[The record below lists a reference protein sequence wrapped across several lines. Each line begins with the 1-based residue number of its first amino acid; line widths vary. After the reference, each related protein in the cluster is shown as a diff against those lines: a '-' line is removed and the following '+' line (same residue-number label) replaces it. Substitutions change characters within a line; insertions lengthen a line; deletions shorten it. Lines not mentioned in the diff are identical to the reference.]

1 MQVKIMRSHIS
12 RYNGVAMTLHWL
24 IALLIVLN
32 FAAAW
37 VAETLPRPERMQ
49 IMAIHKSIGLT
60 VLILTIA
67 RIAWR
72 LTHRPPP
79 KQRSHQP
86 WERAL
91 AGAVHALFY
100 VLMIGIPLTGW
111 SMVSA
116 GGPVRVFGLFSM
128 PALPVP
134 TTDAAGDTFHDV
146 HVKLAWL
153 MLALLVLHV
162 LGALKH
168 QFVDRDYTLGRM
180 IPFLRAPR
188 G

>member
-1 MQVKIMRSHIS
+1 MINSSAQRYS
-12 RYNGVAMTLHWL
+12 RVAMILHWL

-37 VAETLPRPERMQ
+37 ISETLPRPERMQ
-49 IMAIHKSIGLT
+49 VMANHKSIGLT
-60 VLILTIA
+60 VLILTVA
-67 RIAWR
+67 RIVWR
-72 LTHRPPP
+72 LMHRPPAF
-79 KQRSHQP
+79 QRTLQP

-91 AGAVHALFY
+91 ATAVHSLFY
-100 VLMIGIPLTGW
+100 FLMIGMPLTGW
-111 SMVSA
+111 AMVSA
-116 GGPVRVFGLFSM
+116 GGRVRVFGLFAV

-153 MLALLVLHV
+153 LLGLFVLHV

-168 QFVDRDYTLGRM
+168 QFLDRDRTMGRM

>member
-1 MQVKIMRSHIS
+1 MRSPTL

-37 VAETLPRPERMQ
+37 IAETMPKPEQMS
-49 IMAIHKSIGLT
+49 IMANHKSIGLT
-60 VLILTIA
+60 VLILTVV
-67 RIAWR
+67 RIVWR

-79 KQRSHQP
+79 AQRSHQP
-86 WERAL
+86 WERTL
-91 AGAVHALFY
+91 ASTVHAMFY
-100 VLMIGIPLTGW
+100 VLMIGLPLTGW
-111 SMVSA
+111 SMVSS
-116 GGPVRVFGLFSM
+116 GGPVSVFGLFSM

-134 TTDAAGDTFHDV
+134 TSDAAGDTFHDV

-168 QFVDRDYTLGRM
+168 QFGDRDFTLGRM
-180 IPFLRAPR
+180 IPFLRAPQA
-188 G
+188 

>member
-1 MQVKIMRSHIS
+1 MINQAQ
-12 RYNGVAMTLHWL
+12 RYNRVAMILHWL

-37 VAETLPRPERMQ
+37 VAETMPRPERMQ
-49 IMAIHKSIGLT
+49 IMANHKSIGLT
-60 VLILTIA
+60 VLILTIL
-67 RIAWR
+67 RIVWR
-72 LTHRPPP
+72 ISHRPPAF
-79 KQRSHQP
+79 QRTLQP
-86 WERAL
+86 WERTL
-91 AGAVHALFY
+91 ATVVHSAFY
-100 VLMIGIPLTGW
+100 ILMIGMPLTGW
-111 SMVSA
+111 AMVSA
-116 GGPVRVFGLFSM
+116 GGPVKVFGLFAM

-153 MLALLVLHV
+153 MLGLFALHV

-168 QFVDRDYTLGRM
+168 QFLDRDHTLGRM

>member
-1 MQVKIMRSHIS
+1 MTTHNVR
-12 RYNGVAMTLHWL
+12 RYSGVAMILHWL

-37 VAETLPRPERMQ
+37 ISETMPRPERMQ
-49 IMAIHKSIGLT
+49 IMANHKAIGIT
-60 VLILTIA
+60 VLILTVI

-79 KQRSHQP
+79 LQRTLQP
-86 WERAL
+86 WERML
-91 AGAVHALFY
+91 ASAVHALFY
-100 VLMIGIPLTGW
+100 VLMIGLPLTGW

-116 GGPVRVFGLFSM
+116 GGPVRMFGLFSM

-134 TTDAAGDTFHDV
+134 TTDAVGDTFYDL
-146 HVKLAWL
+146 HVKLAWV
-153 MLALLVLHV
+153 MLALFVLHV
-162 LGALKH
+162 AGALKH
-168 QFVDRDYTLGRM
+168 QFLDHDATLGRM

-188 G
+188 V

>member
-1 MQVKIMRSHIS
+1 MRSQTR
-12 RYNGVAMTLHWL
+12 RYSGVAMTLHWL

-37 VAETLPRPERMQ
+37 VAETLSRPERMQ
-49 IMAIHKSIGLT
+49 MMANHKSIGLT
-60 VLILTIA
+60 VLILTIV
-67 RIAWR
+67 RIVWR

-79 KQRSHQP
+79 VQRSHQP
-86 WERAL
+86 WERKL
-91 AGAVHALFY
+91 ASTVHGLFY
-100 VLMIGIPLTGW
+100 VLMIGLPLTGW

-116 GGPVRVFGLFSM
+116 GGPVRVFGLFAM

-134 TTDAAGDTFHDV
+134 TSDTAGDTFHDV

-153 MLALLVLHV
+153 MLALFVLHV

-168 QFVDRDYTLGRM
+168 QFGDRDFTLGRM
-180 IPFLRAPR
+180 IPFLRPPQ

>member
-1 MQVKIMRSHIS
+1 MI
-12 RYNGVAMTLHWL
+12 LHWL

-32 FAAAW
+32 FALAW
-37 VAETLPRPERMQ
+37 VAERMPGSQ
-49 IMAIHKSIGLT
+49 KMLIMANHKSIGIT
-60 VLILTIA
+60 VLILTVV

-79 KQRSHQP
+79 LQRTLQT

-91 AGAVHALFY
+91 ARVVHTLFY
-100 VLMIGIPLTGW
+100 VLMLAMPLTGW
-111 SMVSA
+111 SMVS
-116 GGPVRVFGLFSM
+116 GDGPVRVFGLFAV

-134 TTDAAGDTFHDV
+134 TTEQAGETFYDV

-153 MLALLVLHV
+153 LLGLFALHV

-168 QFVDRDYTLGRM
+168 QVVDRDATLSRM
-180 IPFLRAPR
+180 VPFLRAPR
-188 G
+188 D